1 MQNTIYEYQ
10 EIKEDL
16 EHYKE
21 LKNHI
26 IKTTELH
33 NYFTLDWKDLKAK
46 QYCGILN
53 FDNQDFYILPKI
65 ANHNDEK
72 DAKQNLN
79 IFIYMLMYAY
89 DVKLSNEQ
97 IASCANQKHTILEVF
112 IQMFANGLLQEL
124 KKGMYKKYITE
135 QDNLSVLKGK
145 YLINENLKYNFT
157 KNKIY
162 CEYDEFSP
170 NNSLNQFFLYTVKY
184 LQKFVKDKKL
194 LKQCEL
200 IFDEVEYKSVDINKL
215 SIHFDRLNLRFKTSF
230 EIAILLLK
238 QSIPLFSQD
247 KKSFA
252 FLFDMNV
259 LFEKFIA
266 RMVKE
271 LDNNAKIQNQDNF
284 GNLTLKPDIILENQI
299 IDTKYKKIKSIE
311 DIKQSDKLQAFAY
324 GINYGV
330 KNVML
335 LYPKHLDNIKYDLV
349 LGKDDKKVKLKIRTI
364 DLDFDGND
372 YRKYVDEI
380 RKRVERLNE

>member
-1 MQNTIYEYQ
+1 MPNIIYEYE
-10 EIKEDL
+10 EIKDE
-16 EHYKE
+16 E
-21 LKNHI
+21 LKTHI
-26 IKTTELH
+26 INNPVLH
-33 NYFTLDWKDLKAK
+33 QYFKLDWKTLKAR

-53 FDNQDFYILPKI
+53 FENQDFYILPKI
-65 ANHNDEK
+65 VNHNNE
-72 DAKQNLN
+72 QNLN

-89 DVKLSNEQ
+89 DIKLSNEQ
-97 IASCANQKHTILEVF
+97 IASCKNDKYSILEVF
-112 IQMFANGLLQEL
+112 VQMFASNLLSEL
-124 KKGMYKKYITE
+124 KKGLYKEYIPQ
-135 QDNLSVLKGK
+135 QDNLPVLKGK

-170 NNSLNQFFLYTVKY
+170 NNSLNQFFLYAIKY

-200 IFDEVEYKSVDINKL
+200 IFDEVEYKQIDINKL
-215 SIHFDRLNLRFKTSF
+215 DRVHFNRLNQRFKISF

-252 FLFDMNV
+252 FLFDMNI

-266 RMVKE
+266 RIVKE
-271 LDNNAKIQNQDNF
+271 FDENAKIQNQDNF
-284 GNLTLKPDIILENQI
+284 NDLILKPDIILKNQI

-324 GINYGV
+324 GINYGINYGV
-330 KNVML
+330 DNVML
-335 LYPKHLDNIKYDLV
+335 LYPRHLDEIKYDLV
-349 LGKDDKKVKLKIRTI
+349 LGKDDKKVELKMRSI
-364 DLDFDGND
+364 DLNFSGND
-372 YRKYVDEI
+372 FKVYIDEI
-380 RKRVERLNE
+380 RKKVESLNEL

>member
-1 MQNTIYEYQ
+1 MQNTIYEY
-10 EIKEDL
+10 ESITNE
-16 EHYKE
+16 E

-26 IKTTELH
+26 INTTELH
-33 NYFTLDWKDLKAK
+33 KYFTLDWKDLKAK

-53 FDNQDFYILPKI
+53 FNDQDFYILPKI

-72 DAKQNLN
+72 NLN

-97 IASCANQKHTILEVF
+97 IASCANHKHTILEVF
-112 IQMFANGLLQEL
+112 VQMFAINLLNEL
-124 KKGMYKKYITE
+124 KKGLYKEYLTK
-135 QDNLSVLKGK
+135 QDNLPVLKGK

-162 CEYDEFSP
+162 CEYDEFSE
-170 NNSLNQFFLYTVKY
+170 NNSLNQFFLYAVKY
-184 LQKFVKDKKL
+184 LQKFVNDKKL

-200 IFDEVEYKSVDINKL
+200 IFDEVEYKSVDINRVETINF
-215 SIHFDRLNLRFKTSF
+215 SRLNVRFKTSF
-230 EIAILLLK
+230 EIALLLLK
-238 QSIPLFSQD
+238 QSIPLFNKD

-271 LDNNAKIQNQDNF
+271 LDNNAKIQNQDDF
-284 GNLTLKPDIILENQI
+284 GDLTLKPDIILKNQI

-311 DIKQSDKLQAFAY
+311 DIKQSDKLQVFSY
-324 GINYGV
+324 GINY
-330 KNVML
+330 KIENVML
-335 LYPKHLDNIKYDLV
+335 LYAKHLDNVKYDLV
-349 LGKDDKKVKLKIRTI
+349 LGKESIVNLKIRTI
-364 DLDFDGND
+364 DLNFSANN
-372 YRKYVDEI
+372 YKEYIDEI
-380 RKRVERLNE
+380 MERLGHLDG

>member
-1 MQNTIYEYQ
+1 MQNTIYEYE
-10 EIKEDL
+10 EIKE
-16 EHYKE
+16 ENNRE
-21 LKNHI
+21 LKTHI
-26 IKTTELH
+26 IDNSSLH
-33 NYFTLDWKDLKAK
+33 QYFKLDWKTLKAK

-53 FDNQDFYILPKI
+53 FNDQDFYILPKI

-72 DAKQNLN
+72 NLN

-97 IASCANQKHTILEVF
+97 IASCANEEHTILEVF
-112 IQMFANGLLQEL
+112 VQMFANGLLQEL
-124 KKGMYKKYITE
+124 KKGLYKEYLTKH
-135 QDNLSVLKGK
+135 DNLPVLKGK

-157 KNKIY
+157 KNRIY
-162 CEYDEFSP
+162 CEYDEFSE
-170 NNSLNQFFLYTVKY
+170 NNSLNQFFLYAVKY

-200 IFDEVEYKSVDINKL
+200 VFDEVEYKSVDINRVET
-215 SIHFDRLNLRFKTSF
+215 INFNRLNIRFKTSF
-230 EIAILLLK
+230 EIALLLLK
-238 QSIPLFSQD
+238 QSIPLFNKD

-252 FLFDMNV
+252 FLFDMNI

-271 LDNNAKIQNQDNF
+271 LDNNAKIQNQDDF
-284 GNLTLKPDIILENQI
+284 GDLTLKPDIILENQI
-299 IDTKYKKIKSIE
+299 IDTKYKKIRSIE

-335 LYPKHLDNIKYDLV
+335 FYPKHLDEIKYDLV
-349 LGKDDKKVKLKIRTI
+349 LGKDDKKVELKIRTI
-364 DLDFDGND
+364 DLDYDKDSFNE
-372 YRKYVDEI
+372 YIYEI
-380 RKRVERLNE
+380 RNRIGEIV

>member
-1 MQNTIYEYQ
+1 MQNTIYEYE
-10 EIKEDL
+10 EIKE
-16 EHYKE
+16 ENNRE
-21 LKNHI
+21 LKTHI
-26 IKTTELH
+26 IDNFSLH
-33 NYFTLDWKDLKAK
+33 QYFKLDWKTLKAR

-53 FDNQDFYILPKI
+53 FNDQDFYILPKI
-65 ANHNDEK
+65 ANRNDEK
-72 DAKQNLN
+72 NLN

-124 KKGMYKKYITE
+124 KKGLYKEYLTK
-135 QDNLSVLKGK
+135 QDNLPVLKGK

-162 CEYDEFSP
+162 CEYDEFSE
-170 NNSLNQFFLYTVKY
+170 NNSLNQFFLYAVKY

-200 IFDEVEYKSVDINKL
+200 IFDEVEYKSVDINRL
-215 SIHFDRLNLRFKTSF
+215 ETINFNRLNVRFKISF
-230 EIAILLLK
+230 EIALLLLR
-238 QSIPLFSQD
+238 QSIPLFNQD

-266 RMVKE
+266 RIVKS
-271 LDNNAKIQNQDNF
+271 LDYDAKIQNQDNF
-284 GNLTLKPDIILENQI
+284 GALTLKPDIILESQI

-335 LYPKHLDNIKYDLV
+335 LYPKDEKDVIYDLV
-349 LGKDDKKVKLKIRTI
+349 LGKENIVNLKIRTI
-364 DLDFDGND
+364 DLNFSGN
-372 YRKYVDEI
+372 KYKEYIDEI
-380 RKRVERLNE
+380 RKRVDVK

>member
-1 MQNTIYEYQ
+1 MQNIIYEYE

-16 EHYKE
+16 EQYKK

-26 IKTTELH
+26 INTKELH
-33 NYFTLDWKDLKAK
+33 KYFTLDWKDLKAK

-72 DAKQNLN
+72 NLN

-97 IASCANQKHTILEVF
+97 IASCQNQEKHTILEVF
-112 IQMFANGLLQEL
+112 VQMFAINLLNEL
-124 KKGMYKKYITE
+124 KKGLYKEYLTK
-135 QDNLSVLKGK
+135 QDNLPVLKGK

-162 CEYDEFSP
+162 CEYDEFSE
-170 NNSLNQFFLYTVKY
+170 NNSLNKFFLYAVKY
-184 LQKFVKDKKL
+184 LQKFVNDKKL

-200 IFDEVEYKSVDINKL
+200 IFDEVEYKSVDINRVET
-215 SIHFDRLNLRFKTSF
+215 INFNRLNVRFKTSF
-230 EIAILLLK
+230 EIALLLLR
-238 QSIPLFSQD
+238 QSIPLFNKD

-271 LDNNAKIQNQDNF
+271 LDNNAKIQNQDDF
-284 GNLTLKPDIILENQI
+284 GDLTLKPDIILKNQI

-311 DIKQSDKLQAFAY
+311 DIKQSDKLQVFSY
-324 GINYGV
+324 GINY
-330 KNVML
+330 KIENVML
-335 LYPKHLDNIKYDLV
+335 LYAKHLDNIKYDLV
-349 LGKDDKKVKLKIRTI
+349 LGKESIVNLKIRTI
-364 DLDFDGND
+364 DLNFSANN
-372 YRKYVDEI
+372 YKEYIDEI
-380 RKRVERLNE
+380 RKRMENLNE